1 MDDKKQ
7 KKDGIPPE
15 KSSASPCTSILL
27 RCLMIFFFYHVQ
39 WFLCVTFFMCI
50 LKLCKV
56 FFLSK
61 EDRKQVQQSKIRFIL
76 DECKLTS
83 KFLLL
88 INNVD
93 VFLSQGQRQI
103 IAAN

>member
-1 MDDKKQ
+1 MYLHSVEMPNDFFFL
-7 KKDGIPPE
+7 
-15 KSSASPCTSILL
+15 PCTVIS
-27 RCLMIFFFYHVQ
+27 
-39 WFLCVTFFMCI
+39 LCNYVH
-50 LKLCKV
+50 LKALQSF